1 MHRVGQLIRFRRH
14 HRRYAMLTL
23 LCFIA
28 LC

>member
-1 MHRVGQLIRFRRH
+1 MQSLHQLVELNDIRKRV
-14 HRRYAMLTL
+14 AMLTL